1 MPTSPY
7 NQDSSNQTG
16 IDDSKEVGANC
27 KLEIPSGT
35 EVPVTNFSFSEEAD
49 TSEVQYTTGFNKD
62 IAVTGVT
69 FSGSFEISGNG
80 ANIRELGWEN
90 ASSSGTNTP
99 KNIATLVIKDQNTTY
114 TFQDVLLSSHSK
126 DVPSDDRTTQS
137 FDFMAQ
143 NLYSTA
149 DAGTGDT

>member
-7 NQDSSNQTG
+7 NSNSTNQPG
-16 IDDSKEVGANC
+16 VDDSKEVGPNC
-27 KLEIPSGT
+27 KLEVPSGT
-35 EVPVTNFSFSEEAD
+35 EVPVTNVSFSEEAE

-69 FSGSFEISGNG
+69 FSGSFEISGNA

-99 KNIATLVIKDQNTTY
+99 KNIQTMVIKDQNTTY
-114 TFQDVLLSSHSK
+114 TFTDVLLNSHSK
-126 DVPSDDRTTQS
+126 DIPSDDRTTQS

-143 NLYSTA
+143 NLYSSGSG
-149 DAGTGDT
+149 GTGDT